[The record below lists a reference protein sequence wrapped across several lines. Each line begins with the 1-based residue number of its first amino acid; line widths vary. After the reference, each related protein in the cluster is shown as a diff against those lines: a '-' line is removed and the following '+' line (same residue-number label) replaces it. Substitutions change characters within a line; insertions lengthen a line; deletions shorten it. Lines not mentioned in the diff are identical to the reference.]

1 MINKRTG
8 WIHGDETDHA
18 KVHFLLGSEM
28 KKIVG
33 VASFWKDT
41 LRNDSM
47 LQRPSAIL
55 GRLQMAMDKIS
66 LG

>member
-1 MINKRTG
+1 
-8 WIHGDETDHA
+8 
-18 KVHFLLGSEM
+18 M

-47 LQRPSAIL
+47 LQRPLAIL